1 MISTI
6 SKARVEARK
15 AIESLY
21 EDICTVYEKKN
32 VTDPITKLTKTEDV
46 EVLKEQP
53 CKVSFSSIKATEE
66 KSNVATVS
74 QVVKLFISPDV
85 SIRPGSK
92 IAVTRK
98 GKTTEYA
105 SSGQEANFSTHKE
118 IVLELFKEYA

>member
-1 MISTI
+1 MVSAI
-6 SKARVEARK
+6 SKARAEARK

-21 EDICTVYEKKN
+21 EDTCTVTERKKIKDS
-32 VTDPITKLTKTEDV
+32 VTKLTKTEDV

-53 CKVSFSSIKATEE
+53 CKVSFSSVKAAGEN
-66 KSNVATVS
+66 SNVATVS

-92 IAVTRK
+92 IAVTHL
-98 GKTTEYA
+98 GKVIEYA
-105 SSGQEANFSTHKE
+105 SSGQEANFHTHKE

>member
-1 MISTI
+1 MSYLETVR
-6 SKARVEARK
+6 KQARQQ
-15 AIESLY
+15 IESLY
-21 EDICTVYEKKN
+21 EDTCTVYEKKK
-32 VTDPITKLTKTEDV
+32 VTDSITKVTKTREV
-46 EVLKEQP
+46 EVLKDQP
-53 CKVSFSSIKATEE
+53 CKVSFSSVKAVGEN
-66 KSNVATVS
+66 SNVATVS

-105 SSGQEANFSTHKE
+105 SSGQEANFLTHKE